1 MKNLRYHGNQSIS
14 LCRQYYQDYN
24 GLMLTSKIFPLR
36 SIGFAAFYLISYL
49 QDHLRPIT
57 GALAG
62 ALAGACIHVKSYL
75 KMGQNANKCLFPD
88 TLYVFKVNLS
98 GYYLLWYRE

>member
-1 MKNLRYHGNQSIS
+1 MKNLHEISSIF

-36 SIGFAAFYLISYL
+36 SIGFAAFYLRSYL
-49 QDHLRPIT
+49 HAHDVRPIT

-62 ALAGACIHVKSYL
+62 ALADACIHVKSYL